1 MRKYWW
7 KIICMV
13 LLIYTVISG
22 FLIPIPDLANNSVL
36 EQTIRNLFF
45 HVPMWFAMII
55 VLFISLVY
63 SIKYTSKQ
71 RIEDDMMAAEC
82 ANVGILLGILGAST
96 GAVWAKFTWGQFWP
110 NDPKLNGAAIAVMMY
125 FAYGIL
131 RNGIEDPQKKAKVSA
146 IYNIFSFPIFIVLI
160 LILPKIND
168 SLHPG
173 NGGNP
178 GFNKYDL
185 DSNMRMVFYPAVI
198 GWSLLAWWIVT
209 LNYRIKLISHKKHN
223 NYEQIKTA
231 TISTIDSI

>member
-1 MRKYWW
+1 MPNFVRQKTEYMRKYWW

-131 RNGIEDPQKKAKVSA
+131 RNGIEDPQKKSE
-146 IYNIFSFPIFIVLI
+146 S
-160 LILPKIND
+160 
-168 SLHPG
+168 
-173 NGGNP
+173 
-178 GFNKYDL
+178 
-185 DSNMRMVFYPAVI
+185 
-198 GWSLLAWWIVT
+198 
-209 LNYRIKLISHKKHN
+209 IS
-223 NYEQIKTA
+223 YI
-231 TISTIDSI
+231 